1 MDPSRRLLF
10 WLRVPFLADAALAV
24 IGVLFLV
31 SGRGMAGWG
40 VLIFAAVRAIVGVI
54 ALFVLAPRL
63 LRGRATDERPSKKER
78 PR

>member
-10 WLRVPFLADAALAV
+10 WLRVPFLADAVLAV

-31 SGRGMAGWG
+31 SGRDMAGWG

-54 ALFVLAPRL
+54 ALFVLTPRL
-63 LRGRATDERPSKKER
+63 LRGRGSNEWPSTKER
-78 PR
+78 HR